1 MGENEE
7 KIAAQ
12 EKKLARQNELKG
24 GLSTH
29 VSDIRKNSELLASL
43 TAIEVFQEADLD
55 NAFEITDAIQDSVQ
69 EIIALLFDLRDN
81 I

>member
-1 MGENEE
+1 MEEDKE

-12 EKKLARQNELKG
+12 EIKLARQNELKG

-29 VSDIRKNSELLASL
+29 VSDIKKNAELLSSL
-43 TAIEVFQEADLD
+43 LAIEVFQEADLD

-69 EIIALLFDLRDN
+69 EIIALLFDLRDS

>member
-1 MGENEE
+1 MEEDKE

-12 EKKLARQNELKG
+12 EIKLARQNELKG

-29 VSDIRKNSELLASL
+29 VSDIKKNAELLSSL

-55 NAFEITDAIQDSVQ
+55 NAFEFTDAIQDSVQ